1 MYKVSYANLN
11 ELKSLLGITSS
22 TDDTI
27 LLSTLE
33 RASKEI
39 DSYTG
44 RRFYST
50 SEVKYFDG
58 DNTLWIP
65 DLLSISA
72 SGLQIDELG
81 VSSFVALA
89 STDYIEYGSG
99 QEDSLN
105 KLPITRLE
113 ISMNSDYGGFATG
126 IKKGVKI
133 SGNWGYGESA
143 TPYITDTTLSASIGV
158 ATTTCSVTSGTNL
171 NPGMT
176 LLVESEQIYINSGSS
191 PIVVT
196 RGINGTTAVAHAS
209 GTQLY
214 YYEYPK
220 DVVQAC
226 LDLASA
232 LWNIRGKQGVQS
244 ERIGDYSYS
253 LKSDSIR
260 SGVTKG
266 IIESILD
273 DSIRSYKRLKI

>member
-105 KLPITRLE
+105 KFPITRLE

-133 SGNWGYGESA
+133 SGNWGYGETS

-244 ERIGDYSYS
+244 ERIGDYSYN
-253 LKSDSIR
+253 LKSPYSE
-260 SGVTKG
+260 GGKLK
-266 IIESILD
+266 SILQSIMD
-273 DSIRSYKRLKI
+273 DEISHYKKVKI

>member
-214 YYEYPK
+214 YYDYPK

-244 ERIGDYSYS
+244 ERIGDYSYN
-253 LKSDSIR
+253 LKSPYSE
-260 SGVTKG
+260 GGKLK
-266 IIESILD
+266 SILQSIMD
-273 DSIRSYKRLKI
+273 DEISHYKKVKI